1 MAREK
6 NPIDTIQITLSVT
19 EPIRAMLEHLSKG
32 GFFGKNAADTAG
44 MLLREKLRDL
54 YAQGRVPGCPA
65 SAVPPAPTQEMGGI
79 LPNF

>member
-19 EPIRAMLEHLSKG
+19 GPIRDMLDHLSKG
-32 GFFGKNAADTAG
+32 GFFGKNPADTAG

-54 YAQGRVPGCPA
+54 YAQGRVPGYYAPA
-65 SAVPPAPTQEMGGI
+65 LPPVPTPGMGGV